1 MTAIPVDRLAQ
12 ALDGTGRLV
21 AGVRSDQWGDPTP
34 CTEWTVRQLV
44 NHVVGGQRVF
54 VGVLRGD
61 LSARPPAN
69 RPAGLDVL
77 GSDPVA
83 AYRNSADSL
92 LSAFGEPGALERV
105 VSLPIGE
112 MPGVAA
118 LHLRVTESLAHGWD
132 LARATGQSPEF
143 PEDLAEQALA
153 FTRGKLADIP
163 EGHRPFAPA
172 QPVAED
178 APAID
183 RLAALLGR
191 PV

>member
-1 MTAIPVDRLAQ
+1 MAAAPVDRLAE
-12 ALDGTGRLV
+12 ALEGTGRLV
-21 AGVRSDQWGDPTP
+21 TGVRPEQWSQPTP

-54 VGVLRGD
+54 TGILRSEP
-61 LSARPPAN
+61 SAGPPAN
-69 RPAGLDVL
+69 RPTGLDVL

-83 AYRNSADSL
+83 AYRESADSL
-92 LSAFGEPGALERV
+92 LSAFNEPGALQRV
-105 VSLPIGE
+105 VRLPIGE
-112 MPGVAA
+112 MPGAAA
-118 LHLRVTESLAHGWD
+118 LHLRVTESLVHGWD
-132 LARATGQSPEF
+132 LARATGQPPEF
-143 PEDLAEQALA
+143 PDDLAEQALR
-153 FTRGKLADIP
+153 FTRSKLADIP
-163 EGHRPFAPA
+163 RRHRPFAPA